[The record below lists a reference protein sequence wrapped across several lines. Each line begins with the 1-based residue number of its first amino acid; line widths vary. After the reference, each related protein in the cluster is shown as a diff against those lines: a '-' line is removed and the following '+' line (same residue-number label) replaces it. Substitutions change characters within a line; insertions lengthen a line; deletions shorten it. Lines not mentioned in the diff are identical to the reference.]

1 MNITS
6 RSCTT
11 TDAEASTSALLL
23 RRPAGSFPLQTLLAQ
38 LGETVQRAA
47 LPGFVFRSGQSL
59 FRRNFRAILLSGH
72 TAPAFARECKPV
84 GHNALNVDLFRGM
97 TTHANSNRWR
107 YQHRRCC
114 DRGVAISGPA
124 AVIQLSS
131 NRMCARQIN
140 GRAVLMQRIKF
151 SGGCLFTVFKFRCR
165 V

>member
-1 MNITS
+1 VRRCRDSYSAKAKAFSVATS
-6 RSCTT
+6 GLSCFLGIR
-11 TDAEASTSALLL
+11 LL
-23 RRPAGSFPLQTLLAQ
+23 PS
-38 LGETVQRAA
+38 
-47 LPGFVFRSGQSL
+47 
-59 FRRNFRAILLSGH
+59 
-72 TAPAFARECKPV
+72 CKPV

-131 NRMCARQIN
+131 NRTCARQIN
-140 GRAVLMQRIKF
+140 GRAMLMQRIKF